1 MSMKRNFVWL
11 LSARI
16 ISSVLMLASAMLI
29 NRSLGP
35 ESRGVF
41 AEMQTWAQLMFVLF
55 NLSMDTGVYSYASRV
70 KASRNEASGFV
81 TTAIVS
87 LMLAAIAGAILA
99 LIVTI
104 WPDMVSS
111 GTSSYLSLLILLI
124 LLMLP
129 SSNLLVFF
137 QALGH
142 MRLAS
147 VSIAL
152 QALVSFVFVAW
163 AYIFGFLDLKMAMI
177 FLVAFQTVPSV
188 AILVAALRGGLLTAH
203 FDFQMALGMLRA
215 GLILHVGTVS
225 SFLYSKANLLM
236 LFNYKGEAA
245 TGLFAVA
252 LTLSLS
258 AMIIPMTAQQ
268 VLYPRVLHADDD
280 MQVTMRVCSVALWGW
295 GLCVIV
301 MALLARPMIMFYAG
315 DKYLDAVPLFQIM
328 LVSTFFLPLSSIF
341 APLLIKKGAFA
352 LMSIS
357 GASLAIIGLV
367 INNWLI
373 SDYGEYGAAVATS
386 SVVSIGFFMLLLI
399 LKLNYKADILSALA
413 PPSKV
418 EIAGLF
424 RSIRK

>member
-315 DKYLDAVPLFQIM
+315 QI
-328 LVSTFFLPLSSIF
+328 P
-341 APLLIKKGAFA
+341 
-352 LMSIS
+352 
-357 GASLAIIGLV
+357 
-367 INNWLI
+367 
-373 SDYGEYGAAVATS
+373 
-386 SVVSIGFFMLLLI
+386 
-399 LKLNYKADILSALA
+399 
-413 PPSKV
+413 
-418 EIAGLF
+418 
-424 RSIRK
+424 